1 MRNRIKSNLYV
12 ALFTQLVLVAF
23 DYFYFGETKPFT
35 HYVVAFVLL
44 TLLLSI
50 GSWLNLRGWNSWS
63 KVIGLFKKK
72 YKL

>member
-23 DYFYFGETKPFT
+23 DHFYFGETKPFT
-35 HYVVAFVLL
+35 HYVVAFILL
-44 TLLLSI
+44 TLLLSF
-50 GSWLNLRGWNSWS
+50 GSWLNLRGLNSWS